1 MSEIKR
7 PVRVVDLGPCFGIED
22 AEGTEIARTAV
33 VHTSVR
39 PDWAMTDR
47 AWAEE
52 IVAALNAQP
61 VAADLIAAL
70 QQNDELRRETVV
82 GRPSSGKTAAL
93 NALAEATAPDAGD
106 LEAALSIY
114 LAARDQSLFGC
125 DEQPATAMKHGL
137 KALVTHFAAREAVL
151 RVAAREYVEADKAQS
166 AHEATC
172 ETCQYGGDCEAVLPL
187 ALRTATAKINAE
199 RALATPSPA
208 AERLLAVVD
217 AARAVIA
224 ALDKDIETAM
234 VEGGPAALRLADAL
248 SALDGGAS

>member
-1 MSEIKR
+1 VSEIKR

-106 LEAALSIY
+106 VAFAAWARNVHPGIAEHLHFVALNEDAQYGQVVKERDEA
-114 LAARDQSLFGC
+114 
-125 DEQPATAMKHGL
+125 
-137 KALVTHFAAREAVL
+137 AAREAVYRGAL
-151 RVAAREYVEADKAQS
+151 ERIAEEADKHMS
-166 AHEATC
+166 
-172 ETCQYGGDCEAVLPL
+172 L
-187 ALRTATAKINAE
+187 AWDVVHNNANA
-199 RALATPSPA
+199 ALATPSPA
-208 AERLLAVVD
+208 AERMLAVVQD
-217 AARAVIA
+217 AR
-224 ALDKDIETAM
+224 T
-234 VEGGPAALRLADAL
+234 LADIYEEGEVTDLDIAPL
-248 SALDGGAS
+248 VEHVRALDGGASDA